1 MTTINFL
8 RGVPAEE
15 ALVPVAEAFA
25 REYANVLQTLGP
37 DVIQYQR
44 PGVADF
50 NGFVP
55 LKKTLAKRFGVQGD
69 AQNRVIC
76 TNGGMESFS
85 LLIKS
90 YPRVCRIATDAMT
103 YDRVL
108 SDISTQGH
116 QAVGVAMTEEGV
128 DLEKLEETLKQGGIQ
143 IFYQVA
149 YHHNPTG
156 ISTTYENLEAA
167 AQICASH
174 GVLHCLDVAYYELR
188 YDGGKNRLVDLDRYP
203 ETSCL
208 VGSFTKTLS
217 PGAKCGFGIFPEAI
231 VKRMTP
237 VVADTRLNPNYPTQA
252 AINQL
257 FETGFYDRHLDFLTE
272 LYRPRM
278 DAMNDGIQSFLSDV
292 GAPRLTG
299 GFFQGLWLT
308 GLPEEKAFLDSLKSK
323 GVLLAPANVFA
334 PGWKDRLYGEHAGVF
349 FRLTFPA
356 LTVEEN
362 SRGIELIAETY
373 KELRQPE

>member
-1 MTTINFL
+1 MKTINFL

-15 ALVPVAEAFA
+15 ALQPVAEALSEQFA
-25 REYANVLQTLGP
+25 SVLKKYGP

-44 PGVADF
+44 PGLADF

-55 LKKTLAKRFGVQGD
+55 LKQTLAKRYGIQGD
-69 AQNRVIC
+69 AQSRVIC

-85 LLIKS
+85 LFIKS
-90 YPRVCRIATDAMT
+90 FPRVCKIATDAMT

-108 SDISTQGH
+108 SDIVTQGH

-128 DLEKLEETLKQGGIQ
+128 DLDQLESALKGGEIKV
-143 IFYQVA
+143 FYQVA

-156 ISTTYENLEAA
+156 ITTTCENLDSA
-167 AQICASH
+167 AQLCASY

-188 YDGGKNRLVDLDRYP
+188 YDGEENRLVELDKYP

-231 VKRMTP
+231 VKQMTP

-257 FETGFYDRHLDFLTE
+257 FETGFYDRHLASLQE
-272 LYRPRM
+272 LYKPRM
-278 DAMNDGIQSFLSDV
+278 DAMNEGIESLLP
-292 GAPRLTG
+292 GLGTPHLTG
-299 GFFQGLWLT
+299 GFFQGLWLV
-308 GLPEEKAFLDSLKSK
+308 GLREEQPFLESLKAK

-334 PGWKDRLYGEHAGVF
+334 PGWKEKLYQERSGVF

-356 LTVEEN
+356 LSIEEN
-362 SRGIELIAETY
+362 SQGIELIAETFNEM
-373 KELRQPE
+373 K

>member
-15 ALVPVAEAFA
+15 ALVPVAKAFA
-25 REYANVLQTLGP
+25 EQYASVLQTYGP
-37 DVIQYQR
+37 DVIQYQK
-44 PGVADF
+44 PGLSDF

-55 LKKTLAKRFGVQGD
+55 LKETLAKRFGIGGS
-69 AQNRVIC
+69 AQNQVIC

-90 YPRVCRIATDAMT
+90 FPRVCQIATDAMT

-108 SDISTQGH
+108 SDIVTQGH
-116 QAVGVAMTEEGV
+116 RAVGVAMTDEGV
-128 DLEKLEETLKQGGIQ
+128 DLERLEEVLKGGTIKV
-143 IFYQVA
+143 FYQVA

-156 ISTTYENLEAA
+156 ITTTFENLDEAA
-167 AQICASH
+167 KLCASH
-174 GVLHCLDVAYYELR
+174 NVLHCLDVAYYELR
-188 YDGGKNRLVDLDRYP
+188 YDGEKNQLVELDKYP

-217 PGAKCGFGIFPEAI
+217 PGAKCGFGIFPEAV
-231 VKRMTP
+231 VKQMTP

-257 FETGFYDRHLDFLTE
+257 FESGFYDRHLDSLIE

-278 DAMNDGIQSFLSDV
+278 EAMNDGLQSLLPDL
-292 GAPRLTG
+292 GIPHLKG
-299 GFFQGLWLT
+299 GFFQGIWLD
-308 GLPEEKAFLDSLKSK
+308 GLTEEKPFLESLKAK
-323 GVLLAPANVFA
+323 GVLLAPASVFA
-334 PGWKDRLYGEHAGVF
+334 PGWKERLYGERSGVF

-356 LTVEEN
+356 LSVEEN
-362 SRGIELIAETY
+362 SRGVELIAETY
-373 KELRQPE
+373 KEFR